1 MNNLICNHIVKR
13 AHFVFCVS
21 SLSKPLRRFSFG
33 LCCTFFFILQLTMH
47 SSSICEV
54 TLYPFF
60 QKKLHKI
67 IVTCLI
73 YEYFFFKIQDMC
85 SVVLFYRNPTQ
96 TTVFVTL
103 LKECFSELG
112 NYIEESCDRIVEIW
126 LGDGNAFWII
136 VKHH

>member
-1 MNNLICNHIVKR
+1 
-13 AHFVFCVS
+13 
-21 SLSKPLRRFSFG
+21 
-33 LCCTFFFILQLTMH
+33 MH
-47 SSSICEV
+47 STSICEV

-73 YEYFFFKIQDMC
+73 YEYFFFFKVQDMC

-112 NYIEESCDRIVEIW
+112 NYIEESCDRIVEI
-126 LGDGNAFWII
+126 
-136 VKHH
+136 

>member
-33 LCCTFFFILQLTMH
+33 LCRTFFFILQLTMH

-73 YEYFFFKIQDMC
+73 YEYFFLRYKIC
-85 SVVLFYRNPTQ
+85 VALSYRNPTQ
-96 TTVFVTL
+96 TTMFVTL

-112 NYIEESCDRIVEIW
+112 NYIEESCDRIVEI
-126 LGDGNAFWII
+126 
-136 VKHH
+136 

>member
-1 MNNLICNHIVKR
+1 MYKELILFSVFLHYQNHCVGFHLVYV
-13 AHFVFCVS
+13 AH
-21 SLSKPLRRFSFG
+21 
-33 LCCTFFFILQLTMH
+33 FFFILQLTMH

-85 SVVLFYRNPTQ
+85 SVVLFHRNPTQ
-96 TTVFVTL
+96 TTMFVTL
-103 LKECFSELG
+103 LIECFSELG